1 MHMKRTRRETKPYL
15 QIKETLKKL
24 ESRIQSYEEDINLA
38 QPEVSRILSDIVVT
52 GAERKS

>member
-1 MHMKRTRRETKPYL
+1 MHMKRTRRETKHYL